1 MSTWLSDVANSHKL
15 QLGLTAVASCGLGIA
30 AVIGL
35 QQARRKYDVSDLKS
49 SIPDASEPHSVER
62 VRDFLSGRIT
72 IDPLALDDEAD

>member
-1 MSTWLSDVANSHKL
+1 MSTWLSDIASSHKL

-62 VRDFLSGRIT
+62 VRLH
-72 IDPLALDDEAD
+72 L

>member
-1 MSTWLSDVANSHKL
+1 MSTWFSEIANSHKL
-15 QLGLTAVASCGLGIA
+15 QLGLTAVASCSLGVA

-62 VRDFLSGRIT
+62 VCLPSRQIT
-72 IDPLALDDEAD
+72 FHSRAIEDEAD